1 MWFLHYKRIRGS
13 FSFIQN
19 TILKPQYILQS
30 VVASLACDKNVWD
43 AILKNDKVLEFYN
56 KHQSGEKLAKNR
68 QGSGVLQNAA
78 YAFVYFDRLTSSFIL
93 GFIPSEMN
101 DAPNVSIGKNLAPN
115 VESPDEETPGSS
127 ISLTDIV
134 ESIKVRLSELVSD
147 ISSFLQ
153 DFMGPSSESHGTT
166 NTGTST
172 STSADHTNLALGS
185 SFIALAVATIL
196 VILVKRS

>member
-1 MWFLHYKRIRGS
+1 
-13 FSFIQN
+13 
-19 TILKPQYILQS
+19 
-30 VVASLACDKNVWD
+30 
-43 AILKNDKVLEFYN
+43 
-56 KHQSGEKLAKNR
+56 
-68 QGSGVLQNAA
+68 
-78 YAFVYFDRLTSSFIL
+78 
-93 GFIPSEMN
+93 MN